1 MTTQKTLRKAVECM
15 VLNRTLNVN
24 ECDTNELIT
33 VFAKYFYPLKYKR
46 NKSQACIKTAAD
58 LEICTQLGYL
68 TFNHT
73 ATNLED
79 FIELTKEG
87 ATRMESKSDNL
98 RNLFVR
104 VLCAL
109 GGAIGTVGCSF
120 LIQLIQ
126 SHI

>member
-1 MTTQKTLRKAVECM
+1 MTTQKTLRKACECIVM
-15 VLNRTLNVN
+15 YRTLNVDK
-24 ECDTNELIT
+24 CDTDKLISI
-33 VFAKYFYPLKYKR
+33 FAKHFYPLSYKC
-46 NKSQACIKTAAD
+46 NPKKASIKTASA
-58 LEICTQLGYL
+58 LEVCTQLGYL
-68 TFNHT
+68 NFNHA

-79 FIELTKEG
+79 FVELTKEG
-87 ATRMESKSDNL
+87 AMRIESKSDSI
-98 RNLFVR
+98 RNLFFR